1 MWNGIWL
8 QSEGINF
15 KLILRLF
22 KIPFIIFV
30 HNTRFNYMQIKH
42 FFLYVLFSASM
53 YTGYAQATKINNDPA
68 ALFKQAKEYFQ
79 NNEYSLAYPVFK
91 NLQNPQYGATLN
103 DATIREEIKF
113 YTIACELYLKN
124 SAAASQAAEF
134 ISLETTTPLVQMMS
148 FYLAEYLFEQKNYTD
163 ALTYYQKAGIDNLSN
178 SQISTLKFHMA
189 YAYFTLQKFNDAK
202 PLFDVV
208 RQIKTDP
215 NYIDANYYYGFICF
229 YEKNYAAALQAFTI
243 IEKDKTYKNIVPFYI
258 AEIYYFQGNYDK
270 ALLYAEAA
278 LLAGNQYYELPLKQ
292 LIGHLY
298 FDKKDYAR
306 AKSYLEAYINATPT
320 PNREDVYELAYCYY
334 ATGNYQQSITG
345 FKELGGKQDSLA
357 QNSMYLLADA
367 YLKTGQKA
375 NARNAFLFCATNNA
389 NPTQKQV
396 SIFNYAK
403 LSYELGY
410 FDIAQRELENFINN
424 YPSSPYIQE
433 AKEIQVSVL
442 ANTSNYKDALM
453 LFESLPTQS
462 ENVKKV
468 YPRILYGRAV
478 ELLND
483 QRVNEANTLLVRLL
497 QVPYNESQL
506 PYAYFWLGE
515 IAYRNGNVDAAIQY
529 DNAYLKNPVVLGEVN
544 PINAHYNLGYALLKK
559 EMYSEALSNFQQVAK
574 TISFNPTPVQLDA
587 YIRSGDC
594 YFMNRNYKPAL
605 TIYDKVIDMNAKGA
619 DYALYQKAIIAGAY
633 NKNSEKINLL
643 QSLIKQYPNSEFAS
657 EANFEIANTYMAA
670 ENFNAAIP
678 YLQNILKNN
687 DAAAL
692 WPKVYLKL
700 GVCTFNLNQNNQ
712 SLQNFT
718 QLVSHYPNSPESDEA
733 IEYIRNIFLENHQP
747 DAFVAFMKENGKPV
761 SYSEEDSLTF
771 RSAQLAYDA
780 ANFNAAQKGY
790 ANYLAKFPDGKYNI
804 EANYFMAE
812 IYLMNKDPQNAFT
825 YYAAVAAKAPNI
837 YAERSVLQ
845 CARIAYFDKK
855 DYTTAETYYEQ
866 LKQISTQQE
875 NKLEAMRGLLR
886 CQYKLQQWKDAV
898 ANAQDILNEKG
909 AAEDDRMMANMIVA
923 KNFQSDSALTN
934 AANAY
939 QQVIKLGK
947 SEYSA
952 EAQYRIAQILYLQ
965 NQLPAAEKAAFEVIK
980 KYGSYEYWVTDSY
993 LLLGDIYF
1001 KENDL
1006 FNAEATYKS
1015 VAENATIEALKKEA
1029 ADKLAMV
1036 QAAKNK
1042 QPKTN

>member
-1 MWNGIWL
+1 MHLIKKYTL
-8 QSEGINF
+8 FLLFTLASCTIN
-15 KLILRLF
+15 
-22 KIPFIIFV
+22 
-30 HNTRFNYMQIKH
+30 
-42 FFLYVLFSASM
+42 
-53 YTGYAQATKINNDPA
+53 AQATKMNNDPTA
-68 ALFKQAKEYFQ
+68 QFKQAKEYFQ

-91 NLQNPQYGATLN
+91 NLQQPEYGTTLM
-103 DATIREEIKF
+103 DATIREQIKF
-113 YTIACELYLKN
+113 YIIVCELHLKN
-124 SAAASQAAEF
+124 EGAANKAIEF
-134 ISLETTTPLVQMMS
+134 VSLETNASLVQMMS
-148 FYLAEYLFEQKNYTD
+148 FYLAEYFFEQKNYTD

-178 SQISTLKFHMA
+178 NQISTLKFHMA
-189 YAYFTLQKFNDAK
+189 YAYFTLQKFKEAK
-202 PLFDVV
+202 SLFDVI
-208 RQIKTDP
+208 RQIKTDL

-229 YEKNYAAALQAFTI
+229 YDKNYATALQAFTI
-243 IEKDKTYKNIVPFYI
+243 VEKDRTYKNIVPFYI

-270 ALLYAEAA
+270 SLLYAEAA
-278 LLAGNQYYELPLKQ
+278 LLSGNQYYELPLKQ

-298 FDKKDYAR
+298 FDKKNYAR
-306 AKSYLEAYINATPT
+306 ASHYLEAYINATPT
-320 PNREDVYELAYCYY
+320 PNREDVYELSYCYY
-334 ATGNYQQSITG
+334 AVGNYQQSIPG
-345 FKELGGKQDSLA
+345 FKQLGGKEDSLA

-375 NARNAFLFCATNNA
+375 NARNAFLFCATNNV

-396 SIFNYAK
+396 SLFNYAK

-433 AKEIQVSVL
+433 AKEIEVSVL
-442 ANTSNYKDALM
+442 ANTSNYKDALL
-453 LFESLPTQS
+453 LFESLPARS
-462 ENVKKV
+462 ESVKKI

-483 QRVNEANTLLVRLL
+483 QHTHEADALLTRIL
-497 QVPYNESQL
+497 QVPYNETQL
-506 PYAYFWLGE
+506 PYAYFWKGE
-515 IAYRNGNVDAAIQY
+515 IAYRNGNIDQAIQY

-544 PINAHYNLGYALLKK
+544 QVNAHYNLGYALLKK
-559 EMYSEALSNFQQVAK
+559 ELYNEALANFQQVAK
-574 TISFNPTPVQLDA
+574 NISYNPTPIQLDA

-594 YFMNRNYKPAL
+594 YFMNRNYKQAL
-605 TIYDKVIDMNAKGA
+605 FIYDKVIDMNTRGA

-633 NKNSEKINLL
+633 NKNSEKISLL
-643 QSLIKQYPNSEFAS
+643 QSLVKQYPHSDFAN
-657 EANFEIANTYMAA
+657 EANFEIANTYMAS
-670 ENFNAAIP
+670 ENFSAAIP
-678 YLQNILKNN
+678 YLQSILQNN
-687 DAAAL
+687 DAAAI
-692 WPKVYLKL
+692 WPKVFLKL
-700 GVCTFNLNQNNQ
+700 GVCTFNLNENNQ
-712 SLQNFT
+712 ALQQFT

-747 DAFVAFMKENGKPV
+747 DAFVAFMKQNGKPV

-771 RSAQLAYDA
+771 RSAQLAYNA
-780 ANFNAAQKGY
+780 GNFTSALKGY
-790 ANYLAKFPDGKYNI
+790 TNYLAKFSDGQYNI
-804 EANYFMAE
+804 EANYFTAE
-812 IYLMNKDPQNAFT
+812 IYLANKDPQKAFA

-855 DYTTAETYYEQ
+855 NYTTAATYYQQ
-866 LKQISTQQE
+866 LKSIATQQE
-875 NKLEAMRGLLR
+875 TKLEAMRGLLR

-898 ANAQDILNEKG
+898 ANAQDILEEKG

-923 KNFQSDSALTN
+923 KSFQADSALTD

-947 SEYSA
+947 SEFSA

-980 KYGSYEYWVTDSY
+980 KYGSYDYWVTDSY

-1006 FNAEATYKS
+1006 FNAEATFKS
-1015 VAENATIEALKKEA
+1015 VAENATIEALKNEA
-1029 ADKLAMV
+1029 VQKLALV

-1042 QPKTN
+1042 SSKINQ